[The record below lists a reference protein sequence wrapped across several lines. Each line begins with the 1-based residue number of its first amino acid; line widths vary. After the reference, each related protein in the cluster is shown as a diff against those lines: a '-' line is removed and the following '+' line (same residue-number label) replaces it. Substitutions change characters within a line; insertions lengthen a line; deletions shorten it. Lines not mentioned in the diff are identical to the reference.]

1 MTCHSNDS
9 PDGTYT
15 DCHDAIN
22 GTGVSPKQQYSCR
35 PTGCHSVQAVAGDPT
50 KFTFQN
56 TSSNEDTT
64 KMFTA
69 VCNGGKWVWKRD
81 GTTPVDG
88 VNTYECVDAPPAG
101 SPSANKHHPG
111 GGDSP
116 ANGSGPSAAPPGAK
130 PPPGDATGMIV
141 TGVIIFLVIAAL
153 VCGVYYGYKQ
163 HVKSGQSIVDT
174 AAVVRGAA
182 VADSA
187 PMEI

>member
-1 MTCHSNDS
+1 MTCHSDDS

-22 GTGVSPKQQYSCR
+22 GTGVSPAQQYSCK
-35 PTGCHSVQAVAGDPT
+35 PLGCHSVQAVPGDPT

-88 VNTYECVDAPPAG
+88 VNTYECVDDP
-101 SPSANKHHPG
+101 
-111 GGDSP
+111 D
-116 ANGSGPSAAPPGAK
+116 GSGPSAAPPGAK

>member
-56 TSSNEDTT
+56 TSHNEDTT
-64 KMFTA
+64 KKFTA
-69 VCNGGKWVWKRD
+69 VCNGGKWVLKRD

-88 VNTYECVDAPPAG
+88 VNTYECVEDP
-101 SPSANKHHPG
+101 
-111 GGDSP
+111 D
-116 ANGSGPSAAPPGAK
+116 GSGPSAGPAGSPGAK

-141 TGVIIFLVIAAL
+141 TCVIIFLVIVAL
-153 VCGVYYGYKQ
+153 VCGGVYVYKQ

-182 VADSA
+182 VEDSA